1 MKLTYPV
8 LSIMTKEVCSL
19 TPNHLLL
26 DVKHIFEK
34 KLFHHHIPIVTDKKL
49 VGMVS
54 LIDFMR
60 KIGSASLD
68 DGDPVYQTPVNQI
81 MTLNP
86 YKINADRSIKDAIE
100 LLLSASIHAL
110 VVTNDENEVVGMLS
124 TKDFLK
130 IFLFDKPT

>member
-1 MKLTYPV
+1 MKLTDTV
-8 LSIMTKEVCSL
+8 FSIMTSEVCSL
-19 TPNHLLL
+19 NPNQLLL

-34 KLFHHHIPIVTDKKL
+34 KSFHHHIPIVTDKKL

-60 KIGSASLD
+60 KIGNASLD
-68 DGDPVYQTPVNQI
+68 NADPVYQTQVDEI

-86 YKINADRSIKDAIE
+86 IKINANSTIKDAIE
-100 LLLSASIHAL
+100 LLLSGNIHAL
-110 VVTNDENEVVGMLS
+110 VVTNDKNEVVGMLS

-130 IFLFDKPT
+130 ILLLVNQV